1 MGDKTRRAVFMPAFG
16 GHAPT
21 LLIERFVAYDA
32 IICERGGSEKSGW
45 DIRGTFDIGH
55 KDDFLC

>member
-1 MGDKTRRAVFMPAFG
+1 MSDKTRRAVFMPAFG

-21 LLIERFVAYDA
+21 LLIERFVAYNA
-32 IICERGGSEKSGW
+32 IICERGGSEKSG

-55 KDDFLC
+55 NYDFL